1 MFVNL
6 KLRKIGPSSKG
17 FIVPAELI
25 REKNFQE
32 GQVFKVQIEEINP
45 FKEAFGLAKIK
56 IDAQQVKDEIRQEE
70 LDAEKRKYG

>member
-17 FIVPAELI
+17 FIIPAELI

-32 GQVFKVQIEEINP
+32 GQTFKVQIEEINP
-45 FKEAFGLAKIK
+45 FKEVFGIAKSNVDIQAF
-56 IDAQQVKDEIRQEE
+56 KDEMRKEE
-70 LDAEKRKYG
+70 LEAEKRKYG